1 MITIIEKPKI
11 KNIGGFETFINGI
24 KICLTADEVSSF
36 CLEHDMPEK
45 IIFSINDENYENEY
59 KKTFNF
65 LESFCHNLKIAIPKI
80 EVLRK
85 YEKNN

>member
-11 KNIGGFETFINGI
+11 KTIGGFETFITDI
-24 KICLTADEVSSF
+24 KVCLNADDVLSF

-45 IIFSINDENYENEY
+45 IIFSINNENYENEY
-59 KKTFNF
+59 KKTFKF

-80 EVLRK
+80 EILRT